1 MMTLL
6 PLHGRRIH
14 IAGNVDCAPSI
25 ATAEELKLMRDF
37 VRRVPDLAC
46 ETRRNLS
53 GTC

>member
-37 VRRVPDLAC
+37 VREFLILLMKHGA
-46 ETRRNLS
+46 T
-53 GTC
+53 